1 MHRAPYKRVY
11 PLCLDS
17 CQMSRADAGGAV
29 SAIRCVRAVSSIHY
43 RLALPTYLVRAA
55 LPSERPAA
63 SARREAVKYLYRLVY
78 LGTRRY
84 FIYGVCS
91 G

>member
-1 MHRAPYKRVY
+1 M
-11 PLCLDS
+11 
-17 CQMSRADAGGAV
+17 
-29 SAIRCVRAVSSIHY
+29 SSIHY
-43 RLALPTYLVRAA
+43 HLALPTYLVRAA

-63 SARREAVKYLYRLVY
+63 SARREVGALRRIAASALLKVKYLYRLVY